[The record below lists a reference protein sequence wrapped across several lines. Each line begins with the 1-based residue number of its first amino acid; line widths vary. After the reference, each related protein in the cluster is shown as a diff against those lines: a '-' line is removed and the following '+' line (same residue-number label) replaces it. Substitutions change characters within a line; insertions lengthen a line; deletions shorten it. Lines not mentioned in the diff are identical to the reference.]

1 MAKLEITL
9 HEKGGDVT
17 YKQNHVSGQK
27 FLDYLE
33 LEAELEQ
40 GHLTVVQAIEK
51 RLEYVASL
59 FSDEGLTAQQIIEG
73 LDPWEVSTTLGKITD
88 TILGIEETGEKKEQ

>member
-40 GHLTVVQAIEK
+40 GTLTVVQAIEK

-59 FSDEGLTAQQIIEG
+59 FSDDGLTAQQIIEG

-88 TILGIEETGEKKEQ
+88 IILGIEGTGEKKEQ